1 MYTGKSGTQMSENQE
16 SGLDQYFGNTN
27 THKPMN
33 VIAEYPIHEKKDT
46 RYIMIFATAIYT
58 VTCIAIEHSNI
69 KHTCAL
75 VPFILQHIC
84 MQAIPET

>member
-46 RYIMIFATAIYT
+46 RYIMIATAIYT
-58 VTCIAIEHSNI
+58 GTCIAIEKKLRSS
-69 KHTCAL
+69 
-75 VPFILQHIC
+75 
-84 MQAIPET
+84 ER